1 MRSSRSKGHGSP
13 GHSIVSVARSII
25 IVNWN
30 AGPALTACVDSVAD
44 EAARGQEV
52 IVVDNASMD
61 GSLDAATA
69 SRPWIRVVHHDT
81 NLGFAAGANAGAAAA
96 QGAVLVFL
104 NPDAVVDPGAVARL
118 AAEITTDHR
127 TAIAGGGL
135 NDLDGRW
142 QAGAARF
149 EPVTHLL
156 FDTTLGRWW
165 ARRRR
170 AAYEVDW
177 VYGTFLAIRAEVFR
191 TLGGF
196 DVRFFCYGEDLD
208 LCYRVRRTGDAV
220 RHVPAARARHGHN
233 ISAVQ
238 RFGSGRDAEAVKGEL
253 RFYAWRWGAF
263 AVQRYRVTAL
273 VKYRLKWAWQQL
285 RRRPAEAAISA
296 AVVTACREFRT
307 TP

>member
-1 MRSSRSKGHGSP
+1 M
-13 GHSIVSVARSII
+13 SVAHSII

-30 AGPALTACVDSVAD
+30 AGPALAACLDSVAD
-44 EAARGQEV
+44 DAARGQEV
-52 IVVDNASMD
+52 IVVDNASTD
-61 GSLDAATA
+61 GSLAAVTA
-69 SRPWIRVVHHDT
+69 ARPWLRVVHHPT
-81 NLGFAAGANAGAAAA
+81 NLGFAAGANAGAAGAR
-96 QGAVLVFL
+96 GAVMVFL
-104 NPDAVVDPGAVARL
+104 NPDAIVDPGAVARL
-118 AAEITTDHR
+118 AAEVTADER

-135 NDLDGRW
+135 SDLDGRW

-177 VYGTFLAIRAEVFR
+177 VYGTFLAIRADVFR

-196 DVRFFCYGEDLD
+196 DARFFCYGEDLD
-208 LCYRVRRTGDAV
+208 LCYRARRAGSTV

-233 ISAVQ
+233 VSAMQ
-238 RFGSGRDAEAVKGEL
+238 RFGTGRDAEAVKGEL
-253 RFYAWRWGAF
+253 RFYAWRWSGF
-263 AVQRYRVTAL
+263 AVQRYRATAL
-273 VKYRLKWAWQQL
+273 VKYRLKGAWQQL

-296 AVVTACREFRT
+296 AVVAACREFRA